1 MANISRTLLRVI
13 VSAPRRGK
21 LALTWEYDDAT
32 CETEPATV
40 AAVHRALAQSG
51 ESISVEAL
59 SRIAFCGAR
68 MVLTRR
74 PEAAARAQADAGGWA
89 PRLP

>member
-1 MANISRTLLRVI
+1 MTKISRTLLRVI
-13 VSAPRRGK
+13 VCAPRRGK
-21 LALTWEYDDAT
+21 LALTWEYDDGT
-32 CETEPATV
+32 SETEPASV
-40 AAVHRALAQSG
+40 AAVHRALAQNG

-74 PEAAARAQADAGGWA
+74 PEAAPPVQIDAGSQA
-89 PRLP
+89 P